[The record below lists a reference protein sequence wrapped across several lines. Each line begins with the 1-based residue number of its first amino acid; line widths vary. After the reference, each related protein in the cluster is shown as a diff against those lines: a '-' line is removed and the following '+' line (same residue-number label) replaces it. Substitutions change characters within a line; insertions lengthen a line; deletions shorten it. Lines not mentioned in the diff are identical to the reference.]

1 MKITIGVDNG
11 TTGTIGI
18 ITPDGAIFETMPTK
32 DELQGRAG
40 KVIKRVDWEALRH
53 LLLPYHD
60 CGADKVRVFVE
71 RPFTGK
77 FLNAVLPGQRS
88 YEAVL
93 VVVEMLRFSRT
104 TVDSRDWQK
113 TMLAG
118 VSGSPALKLASRLRG
133 CALYPQFADQI
144 KKHGDADGL
153 LISHYF
159 HNSHE

>member
-1 MKITIGVDNG
+1 MKITIGIDNG
-11 TTGTIGI
+11 CSGTIGI
-18 ITPDGAIFETMPTK
+18 IGPDGTIFETMPSK

-53 LLLPYHD
+53 LLLPYFD
-60 CGADKVRVFVE
+60 CGTRQIRVHIE

-93 VVVEMLRFSRT
+93 VVTEMLGFSRQ

-113 TMLAG
+113 ALLPG
-118 VSGSPALKLASRLRG
+118 VTGSPELKRASMLLG
-133 CALYPQFADQI
+133 IQLYPQFADQI

-153 LISHYF
+153 LIAHHF
-159 HNSHE
+159 HHSP